1 MPRPCV
7 TDLIRFW
14 SQISPSKNRWQP
26 NLIGAP
32 KLCHRT
38 NSICSILIESGHRSS
53 SVWKNPTERMAHK
66 IVRNKYPYTYI
77 LKSPTVSILRLLK
90 SVRNLICDLGKWKT
104 LYSVLSLF
112 WSSLAKTDLSTVS
125 RPSCFS
131 STRILRIKRLS
142 NFSMCCL
149 KQLHPRV
156 AHNPEF
162 LGTRTDVSLNCPG
175 GTGWL
180 CGSRYALTDLLFQTL
195 CEVSIARENHTPSSN
210 TWQRMATTV
219 NACKYL
225 IGCQCPL
232 PAAPWLLA
240 VCFLWLWGSVQTKHQ
255 ESPDSSRAGMSQH
268 CKTHSHKEW
277 SDETLDQWDL
287 LWLNQKRT
295 GLKFQWIQWSQQCG
309 VEVQVQLAQTQICEL
324 KTTQCPVNEQ
334 LWSELAAT
342 NKRQ

>member
-1 MPRPCV
+1 M
-7 TDLIRFW
+7 
-14 SQISPSKNRWQP
+14 
-26 NLIGAP
+26 
-32 KLCHRT
+32 
-38 NSICSILIESGHRSS
+38 
-53 SVWKNPTERMAHK
+53 
-66 IVRNKYPYTYI
+66 
-77 LKSPTVSILRLLK
+77 
-90 SVRNLICDLGKWKT
+90 
-104 LYSVLSLF
+104 
-112 WSSLAKTDLSTVS
+112 
-125 RPSCFS
+125 
-131 STRILRIKRLS
+131 KRLS

-180 CGSRYALTDLLFQTL
+180 CGRRYALTDLLFQTL
-195 CEVSIARENHTPSSN
+195 CEVSIAIQENHTPSSN

-295 GLKFQWIQWSQQCG
+295 GLEFSG
-309 VEVQVQLAQTQICEL
+309 VNNMVSRYKSSWHKPEYAFANWKQPSARWMNSCEVSLQPQIN
-324 KTTQCPVNEQ
+324 VN
-334 LWSELAAT
+334 SS
-342 NKRQ
+342 R